1 MMGEKFYLIA
11 SILSWFISIGSFIT
25 TAVFQIVLSIQRFG
39 VIFGNNT
46 VIIPHWSL
54 AFIGS
59 GVVFGIL
66 GWLFS
71 TKL

>member
-11 SILSWFISIGSFIT
+11 SILSWIISIGSFIT
-25 TAVFQIVLSIQRFG
+25 TMVFQIVLSIQKFG

-54 AFIGS
+54 TFIGS
-59 GVVFGIL
+59 GVLFGIL